1 MAVDRDRLQWAES
14 AEEKRDRI
22 DVDGVKRLPETYGA
36 EHEHRRAAEEGDP
49 GAIEAPTGTLPAATP
64 T

>member
-1 MAVDRDRLQWAES
+1 MVVDRERLQWAES

-36 EHEHRRAAEEGDP
+36 EHDIVAPPRK
-49 GAIEAPTGTLPAATP
+49 AIPARSKR
-64 T
+64 